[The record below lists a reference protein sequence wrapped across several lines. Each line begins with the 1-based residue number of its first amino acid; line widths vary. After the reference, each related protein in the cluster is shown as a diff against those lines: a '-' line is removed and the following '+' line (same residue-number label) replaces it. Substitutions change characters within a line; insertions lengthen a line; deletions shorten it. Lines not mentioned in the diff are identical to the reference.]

1 MLVSDVLHL
10 WKIIWTLKCQTSV
23 KCDLKKYISA
33 NAFLYI
39 FLSVHL
45 KPKLNVCCCNSCV
58 FIYLFIGCIYN
69 RLYWVGS
76 QWILFF
82 FNCFLLNAASG
93 ARTEILKQQQLLAV
107 NVSSPPTRDTGLC
120 HRTSSGRLLSHSPRS
135 SHWSHNRS
143 VCSLHSV

>member
-1 MLVSDVLHL
+1 M
-10 WKIIWTLKCQTSV
+10 
-23 KCDLKKYISA
+23 
-33 NAFLYI
+33 
-39 FLSVHL
+39 HL
-45 KPKLNVCCCNSCV
+45 KPKPNVCCCNACV

-76 QWILFF
+76 QWIFLFFF

-120 HRTSSGRLLSHSPRS
+120 HRTSSGRFLSHSPRS

-143 VCSLHSV
+143 VCSLHSVQLPYWAVFPKNVTTYWRKYLIKRRYLFS